1 MKNSRFKKW
10 LFFSLLSLIFFSVC
24 CMILRFRQDQQSEY
38 IILVGIDTL
47 RADHLSCY
55 GYQLETSPSIDEF
68 AKGAI
73 LFQKSISQSS
83 WTLPSFASIFTS
95 LYYNQHK
102 SGFQCLR
109 NEKESMLNTTI
120 LEDSFTTLAEVL
132 KSHGYKTAAFT
143 EGALM
148 SPFFGVSQGFD
159 LFKICSVPEDKID
172 ELNPKQI
179 RFKNIKNVV
188 DESLKWINKNR
199 GRKFFLFLHSY
210 ETHKPL
216 RDPMGVSDII
226 KKEYVKNGLMTNPK
240 EQFELKVE
248 DFSYIYEQLI
258 LYDSEI
264 RYLDYHLGRFFSAL
278 KDMDIYDK
286 SLIIFTSDHGEEFG
300 EHGGWGHGKA
310 LYRESVFVPLIVKL
324 PYQKKAVQEDRWTA
338 QGIDIF
344 PTILELSGIKNHNY
358 YISGRSLLSKPS
370 MDIALTH
377 HFGENGN
384 FVAVVKD
391 GQKLIFNYDSP
402 RDSVLFDLTKDPFE
416 RHNILSIQEGKSGLT
431 KFIDPVEIPTAV
443 EGKCPDLIDED
454 TKMKLK
460 GLGYIQ

>member
-1 MKNSRFKKW
+1 
-10 LFFSLLSLIFFSVC
+10 
-24 CMILRFRQDQQSEY
+24 MILRFRQDQQSEY
-38 IILVGIDTL
+38 IILIGIDTL

-120 LEDSFTTLAEVL
+120 LEDSFTTLAEVF

-148 SPFFGVSQGFD
+148 SPFFGISQGFD

-172 ELNPKQI
+172 QLNPKQI
-179 RFKNIKNVV
+179 FFKNIENVV
-188 DESLKWINKNR
+188 DESLRWIKENR
-199 GRKFFLFLHSY
+199 GRNFFLFLHSY
-210 ETHKPL
+210 ETHPPL
-216 RDPMGVSDII
+216 RDPMGISHII
-226 KKEYVKNGLMTNPK
+226 KEEYVKKGLMRNPK
-240 EQFELKVE
+240 EHFELEVKAF
-248 DFSYIYEQLI
+248 DFIYKQLI

-310 LYRESVFVPLIVKL
+310 LYRESVFVPLIIKL

-377 HFGENGN
+377 HFLENGN

-402 RDSVLFDLTKDPFE
+402 EDSVLFNLANDPFE
-416 RHNILSIQEGKSGLT
+416 KSDILPIQQGETDLKE
-431 KFIDPVEIPTAV
+431 FIEPVEIPTIV
-443 EGKCPDLIDED
+443 EESCSDLIDED
-454 TKMKLK
+454 TKMRLK
-460 GLGYIQ
+460 NLGYIQ

>member
-1 MKNSRFKKW
+1 M
-10 LFFSLLSLIFFSVC
+10 
-24 CMILRFRQDQQSEY
+24 
-38 IILVGIDTL
+38 
-47 RADHLSCY
+47 
-55 GYQLETSPSIDEF
+55 
-68 AKGAI
+68 
-73 LFQKSISQSS
+73 
-83 WTLPSFASIFTS
+83 
-95 LYYNQHK
+95 
-102 SGFQCLR
+102 
-109 NEKESMLNTTI
+109 
-120 LEDSFTTLAEVL
+120 
-132 KSHGYKTAAFT
+132 
-143 EGALM
+143 
-148 SPFFGVSQGFD
+148 
-159 LFKICSVPEDKID
+159 
-172 ELNPKQI
+172 
-179 RFKNIKNVV
+179 
-188 DESLKWINKNR
+188 DESLRWIKENR

-216 RDPMGVSDII
+216 RDPMGISDII

-358 YISGRSLLSKPS
+358 YIRGRSLLSKPS

-402 RDSVLFDLTKDPFE
+402 EDSVLFNLANDPFE
-416 RHNILSIQEGKSGLT
+416 KSDILPIQQGETDLKE
-431 KFIDPVEIPTAV
+431 FIEPAEIPTAV
-443 EGKCPDLIDED
+443 EGKCPDLIDKG

-460 GLGYIQ
+460 SLGYIQ